1 MVHSWAMLFQQLTE
15 EGDGQ
20 GWSDCLV
27 RFVRGMGIEN
37 PTMEREVILISIHRD
52 RAFSYGER
60 VWTKKLLVEMNHI
73 PFWNTIIYVSRLSS
87 QLEMRSEGNSFLHWI
102 SLMWKWKDVKFIHQS
117 CVLLCSVRCL
127 VPSERK
133 AELAP
138 NHEIQES
145 ARSSSFHSFLGLLRL
160 QLDLRCDQTKCE
172 IGSRKQEGQPLIV
185 R

>member
-1 MVHSWAMLFQQLTE
+1 MLFQQLTE

-52 RAFSYGER
+52 RALSYGER

>member
-52 RAFSYGER
+52 RASSYGER
-60 VWTKKLLVEMNHI
+60 VWTNELLVEMNHI
-73 PFWNTIIYVSRLSS
+73 PLWNTRIYVSRLSS

-133 AELAP
+133 AESKP
-138 NHEIQES
+138 WDPRECPVI
-145 ARSSSFHSFLGLLRL
+145 HSFLSWSTSVTTWSTVRSDQVRDWIEKAGRSA
-160 QLDLRCDQTKCE
+160 LDC
-172 IGSRKQEGQPLIV
+172 
-185 R
+185 

>member
-1 MVHSWAMLFQQLTE
+1 MNELAKREPYSFLSLTDYQTKLQAE
-15 EGDGQ
+15 
-20 GWSDCLV
+20 CLPPGAGCRSPGTSSSYHKPPSSV
-27 RFVRGMGIEN
+27 NCWKSIAQEW
-37 PTMEREVILISIHRD
+37 TISI
-52 RAFSYGER
+52 
-60 VWTKKLLVEMNHI
+60 
-73 PFWNTIIYVSRLSS
+73 RLWRGKWFSS
-87 QLEMRSEGNSFLHWI
+87 QSIETEHHRMGKEYERMNCFLHWI